1 MREQVNQLLQEQ
13 NYKELKL
20 ILESIHSAD
29 IAEIMEDAQDNHVV
43 IIFRLLPKDEAAET
57 FTYMENELREK
68 LIESL
73 NAEEIKDVMEEIY
86 LDDAA
91 DIIEDLPANVVERLL
106 DATDEDTRKRIN
118 ELLNYPEDSAGSIM
132 TVEYIH
138 LSENMT
144 VGESIRKIRST
155 GMDKETVY
163 TCYVTDKRALLG
175 IVSLKDMLENDDDV
189 IVKSLMTTNYI
200 SVHTDDDQEDVAKLT
215 RKYGLLALP
224 VLDNEERLVGIVT
237 ADDAMGV
244 LQDETTEDI
253 NKMAAMLQTDETYFE
268 MSVWQHTKS
277 RIPWLLFLMLSSTMA
292 GMILNHYSHLIATIP
307 ILVSFTP
314 MIMGTGGNCGSQS
327 SSLVIRGLAV
337 DEINFSDII
346 KVIYKETRVAIM
358 VGLVLGTINVFRVYL
373 MYDML
378 GLGVVLGLTL
388 MLTICLAKVIGCTFP
403 LFADKLGLDPAIMAA
418 PLITTLVDSGSIA
431 VYFALVTVM
440 MPYFQ

>member
-1 MREQVNQLLQEQ
+1 MKEQVNQLLQEQ
-13 NYKELKL
+13 NYKELKTL
-20 ILESIHSAD
+20 LASIQSAD
-29 IAEIMEDAQDNHVV
+29 IAEMMLDAPDNHVV

-57 FTYMENELREK
+57 FTYMENDLREQ
-68 LIESL
+68 LIHNL

-138 LSENMT
+138 LNEDMT
-144 VGESIRKIRST
+144 VGESILKIRSI

-163 TCYVTDKRALLG
+163 TCYVTEKRMLLG
-175 IVSLKDMLENDDDV
+175 IVSLKDMLESGDEV
-189 IVKSLMTTNYI
+189 IVKDLMTTNYI
-200 SVHTDDDQEDVAKLT
+200 SVHTDDDQEDVAKLA

-268 MSVWQHTKS
+268 MSVWQHAKS

-292 GMILNHYSHLIATIP
+292 GMLLNHYSYLVATIP
-307 ILVSFTP
+307 LLVSFVP
-314 MIMGTGGNCGSQS
+314 MLMGTGGNCGSQS
-327 SSLVIRGLAV
+327 SSLIIRGLAV
-337 DEINFSDII
+337 DEINFSDIL
-346 KVIYKETRVAIM
+346 KVVFKEVRVALM
-358 VGLVLGTINVFRVYL
+358 VGISLALINVLRVYL

-378 GLGVVLGLTL
+378 GLGIVLSLTL
-388 MLTICLAKVIGCTFP
+388 MLTIFLAKVIGCTLP

-418 PLITTLVDSGSIA
+418 PLITTMVDTGSIA
-431 VYFALVTVM
+431 IYFGLVSVLIE
-440 MPYFQ
+440 YI